1 MNKSFDRLYKLV
13 EKAINL
19 KSGERVI
26 KTKEIHSELLRND
39 EIREILEIEKPI
51 IENISETLQLA
62 KGSVHAVR
70 LDESYGIT
78 GFKKPVVASL
88 ILKKL
93 IESAKRNEYN
103 RKWIDGG
110 NVNSSLALAYFTKK
124 FGGEATYIMSR
135 FFPDYVLNYIKTVS
149 ENSISIIQAP
159 NLELGVERDFYQYLL
174 TLVRHDADFKDF
186 QPLWHAKFSGQYST
200 FLGDDLIKCLDFIP
214 DYIVLVLGAG
224 STLEGQAIP
233 IKLKHNGIPKIVVP
247 EHFDS
252 SLLKIKEPKIQILN
266 DHSKISKY
274 GSKWF
279 SNPPQGIPHYV
290 IGPHFD
296 EINPLLKK
304 NVINEID
311 YVYRYGDKDWKEMS
325 LMCYSHDLEIGNSS
339 AANLFVSKQ
348 LAEKGNKVMTFIYE
362 PFREFYHGHNIETE
376 EKTADNKVLSKMGQK
391 SKHQN
396 L

>member
-1 MNKSFDRLYKLV
+1 MVF
-13 EKAINL
+13 
-19 KSGERVI
+19 
-26 KTKEIHSELLRND
+26 
-39 EIREILEIEKPI
+39 
-51 IENISETLQLA
+51 
-62 KGSVHAVR
+62 
-70 LDESYGIT
+70 
-78 GFKKPVVASL
+78 
-88 ILKKL
+88 
-93 IESAKRNEYN
+93 
-103 RKWIDGG
+103 
-110 NVNSSLALAYFTKK
+110 
-124 FGGEATYIMSR
+124 
-135 FFPDYVLNYIKTVS
+135 
-149 ENSISIIQAP
+149 
-159 NLELGVERDFYQYLL
+159 
-174 TLVRHDADFKDF
+174 
-186 QPLWHAKFSGQYST
+186 
-200 FLGDDLIKCLDFIP
+200 
-214 DYIVLVLGAG
+214 
-224 STLEGQAIP
+224 
-233 IKLKHNGIPKIVVP
+233 PKIVAP

-311 YVYRYGDKDWKEMS
+311 YVCRYGKDWKEMS

-376 EKTADNKVLSKMGQK
+376 EKQLIIRYYQK
-391 SKHQN
+391 
-396 L
+396 

>member
-19 KSGERVI
+19 KSGERYI

-39 EIREILEIEKPI
+39 EVREILEIEKPI

-186 QPLWHAKFSGQYST
+186 QPLWHAKFSGEYST

-214 DYIVLVLGAG
+214 DYIVLVLGAV
-224 STLEGQAIP
+224 Q
-233 IKLKHNGIPKIVVP
+233 H
-247 EHFDS
+247 
-252 SLLKIKEPKIQILN
+252 
-266 DHSKISKY
+266 
-274 GSKWF
+274 
-279 SNPPQGIPHYV
+279 
-290 IGPHFD
+290 
-296 EINPLLKK
+296 
-304 NVINEID
+304 
-311 YVYRYGDKDWKEMS
+311 
-325 LMCYSHDLEIGNSS
+325 
-339 AANLFVSKQ
+339 
-348 LAEKGNKVMTFIYE
+348 
-362 PFREFYHGHNIETE
+362 
-376 EKTADNKVLSKMGQK
+376 
-391 SKHQN
+391 
-396 L
+396 